1 MRTVV
6 RLLICLGA
14 LPAALLTFRASEA
27 AGANAPQRAPQFR
40 PGFQAFEV
48 RAGKETALCQ
58 AYVEMLRSIEFED
71 PPYCSRRPDQD
82 HRRFGFETLGW
93 KKLEPQTELELRL
106 VVPGY
111 FRTGRL
117 DYLQKEWSSEER
129 MRAINPKARSYLYQG
144 FEGATA
150 RERYLKVT
158 AAEVA
163 ESQRASLSVDTAYEL
178 AAPVDI
184 DNDGSPERVV
194 IWPAEGNRCGA
205 VTYKEPLIFGRNAVV
220 LQATGGFDPKKTD
233 EVFRHPDNYQVQLRD
248 PPSGQLLP
256 YSTTTPRYLVRAIT
270 VTKYQGSYLFDGLM
284 TRGLSGPGSP
294 SDKNASI
301 GVFEHRHGITAMR
314 CEIDWQGAAP
324 R

>member
-1 MRTVV
+1 M

-27 AGANAPQRAPQFR
+27 AGANAPERVPQWR

-58 AYVEMLRSIEFED
+58 AYVEMLRSIEFQD
-71 PPYCSRRPDQD
+71 SPYCSRRPDLD
-82 HRRFGFETLGW
+82 HRRLGFETLGW
-93 KKLEPQTELELRL
+93 RKLEPRTELELRL

-111 FRTGRL
+111 FATGRL

-129 MRAINPKARSYLYQG
+129 MRAINPKARSYMYQG
-144 FEGATA
+144 SEGATA
-150 RERYLKVT
+150 RERYLKVA

-194 IWPAEGNRCGA
+194 IWPSEGHRCGA

-220 LQATGGFDPKKTD
+220 LQPAGGFDPKKTG
-233 EVFRHPDNYQVQLRD
+233 EVLRHADNYRVQLRD
-248 PPSGQLLP
+248 PASGKLLP
-256 YSTTTPRYLVRAIT
+256 YDSTRPRYLVRAIT
-270 VTKYQGSYLFDGLM
+270 VTKYQGRYLFDGLM
-284 TRGLSGPGSP
+284 TRDSIASGDRK
-294 SDKNASI
+294 DKKDSI

-314 CEIDWQGAAP
+314 CEIGWQGAAP